1 MDSLTASDSLK
12 GDKSSPYTPLTA
24 TLGESVRSQ
33 LIHPLLDATVT
44 ATTLTIPGI
53 DEYCFLFKLADG
65 AAVDLAQ
72 LGTGEVVVT
81 GPHGYHQPA
90 IFVAIEVGAIRY
102 RVKAPNETW
111 SQTDNGV
118 YQIAVVVDEATPPIV
133 VRVFQIDIADGL
145 GHCLLQNSDFAIGLT
160 YWATFAGTERVTRTG
175 AYRGQTSLLLS
186 SAESGTRQNVRV
198 TPGGIYQLTGYGRS
212 TAPAY
217 SSFGMVF
224 LDDQGSL
231 LSRSDVGTISSSQWQ
246 DYFVVALAPT
256 RAAYVQVWAYQD
268 FDHGMTQIDGL
279 SLRQIDPDDMPP
291 TQVSQFILINGPL
304 APTDRTFA
312 CEC

>member
-1 MDSLTASDSLK
+1 MDSFTAPDSLK
-12 GDKSSPYTPLTA
+12 GDKPSPYA
-24 TLGESVRSQ
+24 SWVASLGEWVRS
-33 LIHPLLDATVT
+33 HPLLEATVT
-44 ATTLTIPGI
+44 AKTLTTPGI

-65 AAVDLAQ
+65 AAVDLTR

-90 IFVAIEVGAIRY
+90 IFVGLEGGAIRY

-111 SQTDNGV
+111 ANGV
-118 YQIAVVVDEATPPIV
+118 YQISVVVDEATPPIMM
-133 VRVFQIDIADGL
+133 RVFQIDIADGL
-145 GHCLLQNSDFAIGLT
+145 GHCLLQNSDFAAGLT
-160 YWATFAGTERVTRTG
+160 YWDTFAGTERVTRTG
-175 AYRGQTSLLLS
+175 AYRGKTSLLLS

-212 TAPAY
+212 TAPGY

-231 LSRSDVGTISSSQWQ
+231 LSRSDAGTICSSQWQ

-256 RAAYVQVWAYQD
+256 RAAYGQVWTYQD

-291 TQVSQFILINGPL
+291 TQVGQFILINGPL

-312 CEC
+312 CGV